1 MIASILLTGIMT
13 PPLTL
18 EQYAISLERR
28 TVSSTFSPILI
39 LRALIAWALA
49 ASRQSRTHSLAEVC
63 MTPPPLLPGERDR
76 NWGGSPIIL
85 PSQSSTI
92 VSSSVQD
99 GAAAFKEYYC
109 VEFELSGVERLL
121 LRLFYF

>member
-1 MIASILLTGIMT
+1 MAT
-13 PPLTL
+13 PSLTL

-28 TVSSTFSPILI
+28 TVSSTLSPILI

-63 MTPPPLLPGERDR
+63 MTPPPRLPGERDR

-99 GAAAFKEYYC
+99 GAAAFKGHYL
-109 VEFELSGVERLL
+109 VGVERP
-121 LRLFYF
+121 

>member
-1 MIASILLTGIMT
+1 M
-13 PPLTL
+13 
-18 EQYAISLERR
+18 ERR

-49 ASRQSRTHSLAEVC
+49 ASRQSRTHSLAEVW
-63 MTPPPLLPGERDR
+63 MTPPPRLPGERDR
-76 NWGGSPIIL
+76 NWGGRPIIF

-99 GAAAFKEYYC
+99 GAAAYK
-109 VEFELSGVERLL
+109 GK
-121 LRLFYF
+121 